1 MAVFGEFGSLWA
13 SGGLL
18 VIFREGGADF
28 LSPMALFDWSMA
40 EVAGEEVMVLSRDAS
55 GGGWVVEVN

>member
-1 MAVFGEFGSLWA
+1 MV
-13 SGGLL
+13 
-18 VIFREGGADF
+18 FREGGVDF
-28 LSPMALFDWSMA
+28 LSPMELFDSSMA